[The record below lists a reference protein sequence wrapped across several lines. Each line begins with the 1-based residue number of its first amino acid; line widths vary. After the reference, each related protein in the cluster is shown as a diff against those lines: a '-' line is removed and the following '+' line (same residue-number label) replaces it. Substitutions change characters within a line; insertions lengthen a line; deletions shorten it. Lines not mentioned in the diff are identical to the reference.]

1 MTIGERIKQLR
12 KKNDL
17 TQEKVADY
25 LCVSY
30 QAVSK
35 WECGLSSPDIGLIVP
50 LAKLLNVTTDE
61 LLGVVA
67 EDKDTRYKEL
77 ENSYDETFKDGNIDK
92 RISLAEAAVKEYPGD
107 MKWLNRYA
115 WDIWCR
121 AIGENLVDDEFEQE
135 REKAIKLFDVVI
147 ENTADDEIKVNAITG
162 IVQCL
167 CGKGRK
173 DEAGKYVE
181 LFPDTKVSP
190 TQKDELLGMCLEGD
204 DQVKHKQRCLDGYLD
219 ALLRMLLWSGVAKNK
234 YTCSAAEEIIKAM
247 IPDGNYC
254 NYHHE
259 MAHIQFRKAEI
270 EAKNGNS
277 DDAIQLL
284 KKAVFHAREYDLL
297 DSISPGEYAFTA
309 PLFNKLTVNSLNWYH
324 TGPSTLLDDIKQ
336 MCNRKSLEKL
346 RNYKEYQ
353 SLWTE

>member
-67 EDKDTRYKEL
+67 EDKDTRYEEL

-92 RISLAEAAVKEYPGD
+92 RISLAEAAIKEYPGD

-115 WDIWCR
+115 WTIWVR
-121 AIGENLVDDEFEQE
+121 AFSENLVDDEFEKA

-147 ENTADDEIKVNAITG
+147 ENTDDTEIKVNAITG

-167 CGKGRK
+167 CGKGQK
-173 DEAGKYVE
+173 TEAKRYVE
-181 LFPDTKVSP
+181 LFPDTKVSQS
-190 TQKDELLGMCLEGD
+190 QKDELLGMCMEGEE
-204 DQVKHKQRCLDGYLD
+204 QAKHKQRCFNDFLQGLVC
-219 ALLRMLLWSGVAKNK
+219 MLLWNGIAENRD
-234 YTCSAAEEIIKAM
+234 TCSAAEGIIKAA

-254 NYHHE
+254 NYHYE
-259 MAHIQFRKAEI
+259 MAHIKFRKAEI
-270 EAKNGNS
+270 EAKSGNLDS
-277 DDAIQLL
+277 ALELL
-284 KKAVFHAREYDLL
+284 KKSVYHAREMDLM
-297 DSISPGEYAFTA
+297 DWVSPGEYAFTA
-309 PLFNKLTVNSLNWYH
+309 PLLNKLTCNSTNWCH
-324 TGPSTLLDDIKQ
+324 TGNDTFLDDIKR
-336 MCNRKSLEKL
+336 MCGRKSFDKL
-346 RNYKEYQ
+346 REHKEYQ

>member
-1 MTIGERIKQLR
+1 MTG
-12 KKNDL
+12 
-17 TQEKVADY
+17 
-25 LCVSY
+25 
-30 QAVSK
+30 
-35 WECGLSSPDIGLIVP
+35 G
-50 LAKLLNVTTDE
+50 
-61 LLGVVA
+61 
-67 EDKDTRYKEL
+67 
-77 ENSYDETFKDGNIDK
+77 
-92 RISLAEAAVKEYPGD
+92 
-107 MKWLNRYA
+107 
-115 WDIWCR
+115 
-121 AIGENLVDDEFEQE
+121 EFEQE

-147 ENTADDEIKVNAITG
+147 ENTDDDEIKVNAITG

-173 DEAGKYVE
+173 YEAGKYVE

-204 DQVKHKQRCLDGYLD
+204 DQVKHKQRCLDDCLD
-219 ALLRMLLWSGVAKNK
+219 ALLRMLLWRGVAKNK
-234 YTCSAAEEIIKAM
+234 YTCFAAEEIIKAM

-254 NYHHE
+254 NYHCE

-277 DDAIQLL
+277 DNAIQLL

-309 PLFNKLTVNSLNWYH
+309 PLFNKLTVNSMNWYH
-324 TGPSTLLDDIKQ
+324 TGTSTLLDDIKQ
-336 MCNRKSLEKL
+336 MCGRKSFDKL
-346 RNYKEYQ
+346 REHKEYQ